1 MSYYFPVVEGS
12 FFFSSCFLLFQTFDN
27 FFCSKRYLLG
37 NIILFFYALNALKG
51 ARMRYRFE
59 PKNFVLGAVAGL
71 AMTVIPVISE
81 PVISVIQSIRN
92 KFFGGAK

>member
-1 MSYYFPVVEGS
+1 
-12 FFFSSCFLLFQTFDN
+12 
-27 FFCSKRYLLG
+27 
-37 NIILFFYALNALKG
+37 
-51 ARMRYRFE
+51 MRYRFE

-71 AMTVIPVISE
+71 AMTVIPVVSE